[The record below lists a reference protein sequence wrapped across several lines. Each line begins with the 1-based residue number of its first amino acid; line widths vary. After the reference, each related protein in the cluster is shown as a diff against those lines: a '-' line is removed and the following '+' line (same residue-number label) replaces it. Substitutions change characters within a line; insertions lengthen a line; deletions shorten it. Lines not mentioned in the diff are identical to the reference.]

1 MSDLATAHLTA
12 LDHLTGGG
20 GSNAFNAGTGRGN
33 TVIEV
38 LPAVEGVTQKRVTCG
53 VPRSPSGTAELTEVN
68 ENTFQTAGRNLRVE
82 S

>member
-12 LDHLTGGG
+12 L
-20 GSNAFNAGTGRGN
+20 ARMRFNAGTGRGN